1 MVQRD
6 QWDTSW
12 GPKKVFFLIR
22 DIDDATR
29 AGAPVEICQFVVLRS
44 PGGRLGSVLDTC
56 NRLRRVRWCFH
67 RWVHIS
73 TGPQPHIGLEHKVR
87 DVGGQRVGERV
98 HAVGDERQ

>member
-1 MVQRD
+1 M
-6 QWDTSW
+6 
-12 GPKKVFFLIR
+12 GHFLGAEKIFFLIR

-73 TGPQPHIGLEHKVR
+73 TGPQPESAGAQVPKVLDPELPGEH
-87 DVGGQRVGERV
+87 QALA
-98 HAVGDERQ
+98 HAA